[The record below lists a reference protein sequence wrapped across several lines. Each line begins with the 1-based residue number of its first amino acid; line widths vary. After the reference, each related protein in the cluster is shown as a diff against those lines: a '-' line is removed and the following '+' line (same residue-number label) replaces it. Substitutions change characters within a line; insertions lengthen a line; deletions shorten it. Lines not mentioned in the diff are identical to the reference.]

1 MNAPAVIIVAAV
13 TAVASGI
20 LGATLSARKMHS
32 KVRYMLDALEDKET
46 NFRFEETRIFDRKFN
61 RTLNRLRYIFE
72 NEKKEIKEQEEYF
85 AQMLNHV
92 NTGVIAAEYGCKNPN
107 NDGRILYFNKTAE
120 NILSISAISH
130 LRQLSLID
138 ASMAEAFE
146 NVCPSVEKRVSFYDE
161 RGQKTIALNAS
172 TAHIK
177 KSTVKIITF
186 NDITSEIA
194 TSEEISWN
202 KLIRVL
208 SHEIMN
214 TVTPIASLSEMLS
227 KEIENGVNQEE
238 LKKGLETIS
247 ESSKGLIKFV
257 NTYRSLTRVS
267 PPVKKVFYFNELAE
281 RIISLT
287 QEQAP
292 DTTIDYIEKSDDII
306 LYADENQ
313 IFQIII
319 NLVKNAMQANATK
332 IEITAEIDEY
342 ERVVVNVS
350 NNGKPISPESR
361 KEIFVP
367 FFTTKQDGSGIGLS
381 LSRQIMRLH
390 NGTMTLSR
398 SDEKATVFTLRF
410 G

>member
-1 MNAPAVIIVAAV
+1 MSGTTVILVMAV
-13 TAVASGI
+13 TATVFAF
-20 LGATLSARKMHS
+20 LGAIVSAHKMHS

-208 SHEIMN
+208 THEIMN

-227 KEIENGVNQEE
+227 KEIENGVDHEE

-247 ESSKGLIKFV
+247 DSSKDLVKFID
-257 NTYRSLTRVS
+257 TYRCLTRIP
-267 PPVKKVFYFNELAE
+267 PPVKKVFYFKELAG
-281 RIISLT
+281 RIINLT
-287 QEQAP
+287 KEMAP
-292 DTTIDYIEKSDDII
+292 DTIICYTEKSDDII
-306 LYADENQ
+306 LYADESQ
-313 IFQIII
+313 ISQIII
-319 NLVKNAMQANATK
+319 NLVKNAIQAEASK
-332 IEITAEIDEY
+332 ISITAEIDTS
-342 ERVVVNVS
+342 ERVIVNIS
-350 NNGKPISPESR
+350 NNGRPISADSQ

-390 NGTMTLSR
+390 KGTMVLSK
-398 SDEKATVFTLRF
+398 SDEKATVFTLCF
-410 G
+410 

>member
-1 MNAPAVIIVAAV
+1 MSGTTVILVTAVTATVFAVIGAIVAA
-13 TAVASGI
+13 S
-20 LGATLSARKMHS
+20 KMHS

-46 NFRFEETRIFDRKFN
+46 NFRFDETRIFDRKFN
-61 RTLNRLRYIFE
+61 CTLNRLRYIFE

-92 NTGVIAAEYGCKNPN
+92 NTGVIATEYGCKNHK

-120 NILSISAISH
+120 NILSISSISH

-138 ASMAEAFE
+138 ASIAEAFE

-172 TAHIK
+172 TAHINK
-177 KSTVKIITF
+177 TTVKIITF

-208 SHEIMN
+208 THEIMN

-227 KEIENGVNQEE
+227 KEIENGIDQEE

-247 ESSKGLIKFV
+247 DSSKDLVKFID
-257 NTYRSLTRVS
+257 TYRCLTRIP
-267 PPVKKVFYFNELAE
+267 PPVKKVFYFKELAE
-281 RIISLT
+281 RIINLT
-287 QEQAP
+287 REMAP
-292 DTTIDYIEKSDDII
+292 DTIICYTEKSDDII
-306 LYADENQ
+306 LYADESQ
-313 IFQIII
+313 ISQIII
-319 NLVKNAMQANATK
+319 NLVKNAIQAEASK
-332 IEITAEIDEY
+332 ISITAEIDAS
-342 ERVVVNVS
+342 ERVIVNIS
-350 NNGKPISPESR
+350 NNGRPISADSQ

-381 LSRQIMRLH
+381 ISRQIMRLH
-390 NGTMTLSR
+390 KGTMVLSR
-398 SDEKATVFTLRF
+398 SDEKATVFTLCF

>member
-1 MNAPAVIIVAAV
+1 MNAPSVIIVAAV

-46 NFRFEETRIFDRKFN
+46 NFRFDEKIILAGRFN
-61 RTLNRLRYIFE
+61 RTLNRLRRIFE
-72 NEKKEIKEQEEYF
+72 NETKEIKEQEEYF

-92 NTGVIAAEYGCKNPN
+92 NTGVIAVDSDTKKPKNN
-107 NDGRILYFNKTAE
+107 GKILYCNKAAE
-120 NILSISAISH
+120 NILAISSASH

-138 ASMAEAFE
+138 PTVSEAFE
-146 NVCPSVEKRVSFYDE
+146 NICPSGEKRVSFYDE
-161 RGQKTIALNAS
+161 RGQKTIVLNAS
-172 TAHIK
+172 SASIDK
-177 KSTVKIITF
+177 REIKIITF
-186 NDITSEIA
+186 NDITSEIMH
-194 TSEEISWN
+194 SEENSWD

-208 SHEIMN
+208 THEIMN

-227 KEIENGVNQEE
+227 KEIENGIDQEE

-267 PPVKKVFYFNELAE
+267 PPVKKVFYFNELAK

-319 NLVKNAMQANATK
+319 NLVKNAMQAKATK

>member
-1 MNAPAVIIVAAV
+1 MSGTTVILVTAVTATVFAVIGAIVAA
-13 TAVASGI
+13 S
-20 LGATLSARKMHS
+20 KMHS

-92 NTGVIAAEYGCKNPN
+92 NTGVIAAEYGCKNPK

-120 NILSISAISH
+120 NILSISSISH

-172 TAHIK
+172 TAHINK
-177 KSTVKIITF
+177 ATVKIITF

-208 SHEIMN
+208 THEIMN

-227 KEIENGVNQEE
+227 KEIENGVDQEE

-247 ESSKGLIKFV
+247 DSSKDLVKFID
-257 NTYRSLTRVS
+257 TYRCLTRIP
-267 PPVKKVFYFNELAE
+267 PPVKKVFYFKELAG
-281 RIISLT
+281 RIINLT
-287 QEQAP
+287 REMAP
-292 DTTIDYIEKSDDII
+292 DTIICYTEKSDDII
-306 LYADENQ
+306 LYADESQ
-313 IFQIII
+313 ISQIII
-319 NLVKNAMQANATK
+319 NLVKNAIQAEASK
-332 IEITAEIDEY
+332 IMITAEIDTS
-342 ERVVVNVS
+342 ERVIVNIS
-350 NNGKPISPESR
+350 NNGRPISADSQ

-390 NGTMTLSR
+390 KGTMVLSK
-398 SDEKATVFTLRF
+398 SDEKSTVFTLCF